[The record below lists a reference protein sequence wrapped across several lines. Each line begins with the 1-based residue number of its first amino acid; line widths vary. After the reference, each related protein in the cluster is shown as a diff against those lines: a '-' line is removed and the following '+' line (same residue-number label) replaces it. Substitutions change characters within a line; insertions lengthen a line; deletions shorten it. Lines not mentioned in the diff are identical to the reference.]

1 MDLRI
6 IYKYDDEL
14 IGIGEHPM
22 CGNTI
27 PALLKLHDILSESRV
42 RSFKHEALVDLIDI
56 YIDAPFM
63 GIDEDLI
70 KQLTA
75 TAYRNIIKEIL
86 KRKTVIKGAGK
97 LFKPSTSELYS
108 GYTHIS
114 VDLHSL
120 MIDISGILS
129 KVPVDLMKSVKID
142 SIVYD
147 ADEEFHGPIFKF
159 DELDTYIKILDNM
172 DRKLFRYNNE
182 VMMTYTSF

>member
-1 MDLRI
+1 MNLRI

-27 PALLKLHDILSESRV
+27 PALLKLHDILSEGRV
-42 RSFKHEALVDLIDI
+42 SFKHEALGDLIEI
-56 YIDAPFM
+56 YINTPFTDVD
-63 GIDEDLI
+63 IDLI
-70 KQLTA
+70 EQLNGG
-75 TAYRNIIKEIL
+75 YRDKARDIL

-129 KVPVDLMKSVKID
+129 KVPVDLMQSIKID

-147 ADEEFHGPIFKF
+147 ADKEFHGPIFKF

-172 DRKLFRYNNE
+172 DRKLFRYNDG
-182 VMMTYTSF
+182 VMMTYRSF

>member
-1 MDLRI
+1 MNLRI

-27 PALLKLHDILSESRV
+27 PALLKLHDILSDSRA
-42 RSFKHEALVDLIDI
+42 SFKHEALGDLIEI
-56 YIDAPFM
+56 YLNIPFV

-70 KQLTA
+70 KQLT
-75 TAYRNIIKEIL
+75 TTIHRNVIREIL
-86 KRKTVIKGAGK
+86 KKKTVIKGAGK

-129 KVPVDLMKSVKID
+129 KVPIDLMQSIKID

-172 DRKLFRYNNE
+172 DRKLFRYNDE

>member
-27 PALLKLHDILSESRV
+27 SALLKLHDILSDSRV
-42 RSFKHEALVDLIDI
+42 SFKHEALGDLIEIYLNTPFASVDI
-56 YIDAPFM
+56 
-63 GIDEDLI
+63 DLI
-70 KQLTA
+70 EQLNGG
-75 TAYRNIIKEIL
+75 YRDNARDIL
-86 KRKTVIKGAGK
+86 KRKTVVKGAGK
-97 LFKPSTSELYS
+97 LLKPSTSELYS

-114 VDLHSL
+114 VDFHSS

-129 KVPVDLMKSVKID
+129 KVPVDLMESVKID

-147 ADEEFHGPIFKF
+147 ADEELHGPIFKF

-172 DRKLFRYNNE
+172 DHKLFRYNDE
-182 VMMTYTSF
+182 VMMTYRSF